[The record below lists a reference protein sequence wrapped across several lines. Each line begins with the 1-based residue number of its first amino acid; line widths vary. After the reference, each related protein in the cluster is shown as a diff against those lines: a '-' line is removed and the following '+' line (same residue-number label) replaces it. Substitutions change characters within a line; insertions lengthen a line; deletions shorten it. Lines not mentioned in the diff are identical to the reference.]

1 MLSGVW
7 VLRTTAMLVLLA
19 TACAGR
25 SGRSIDGSSGG
36 ASGSSIG
43 GTGGQGGAAGS
54 SGGAAGAE
62 GGAAGDD
69 GGSVGN
75 AGGEAGAS
83 GSSSSTGGATGATGG
98 SSGEAG
104 SAGSGGFSGGSGGS
118 GGQIDPTPR
127 PCNSADGSGCEPG
140 EVCLAVAMDSC
151 ESTSDCGLCGP
162 ALPRS
167 TCEVD
172 LAQCTGTVTCPAIPG
187 ECPSGFVH
195 SIVDEC
201 FGPCVPVDC
210 CACTSDFDCQL
221 DDGSCDRATGRC
233 VVPAAPE
240 PRCFLPFDPD
250 ACATN
255 ARVFAFIDGHCQ
267 EQMGAFCG
275 VNANSFFTLEEC
287 LRRCE
292 GLPQQ
297 SECPEGRVSRTV
309 CLECGLGGG
318 CARMNTVCAKTCSTM
333 DDCEP
338 GEGCTDGA
346 CGATGCI

>member
-1 MLSGVW
+1 MLLGVW
-7 VLRTTAMLVLLA
+7 MRRAIATLAVLVA
-19 TACAGR
+19 ACAGR
-25 SGRSIDGSSGG
+25 SGRSTD
-36 ASGSSIG
+36 
-43 GTGGQGGAAGS
+43 GS
-54 SGGAAGAE
+54 SGGAAGSASGGTGGDGVAGSSGGSAGSE
-62 GGAAGDD
+62 GGSAGGAGESAGHD
-69 GGSVGN
+69 
-75 AGGEAGAS
+75 GGEAGSS
-83 GSSSSTGGATGATGG
+83 GSSGSTSG

-104 SAGSGGFSGGSGGS
+104 FAGSGGIAGGSGGSGGS
-118 GGQIDPTPR
+118 GGQVDPTPR
-127 PCNSADGSGCEPG
+127 PCNRSDGSGCEPG
-140 EVCLAVAMDSC
+140 EVCLAVAAEAC
-151 ESTSDCGLCGP
+151 ESSSITDCGLCGP

-187 ECPSGFVH
+187 ACPSGLVR

-210 CACTSDFDCQL
+210 CGCTSDFDCVL

-240 PRCFLPFDPD
+240 PRCFLPFDPE
-250 ACATN
+250 ACETT
-255 ARVFAFIDGHCQ
+255 ARVFVFIDGHCQ
-267 EQMGAFCG
+267 EQTGAYCG

-309 CLECGLGGG
+309 CLECGPGGG
-318 CARMNTVCAKTCSTM
+318 CARTNTVCAKACSTM
-333 DDCEP
+333 DDCDP
-338 GEGCTDGA
+338 GEGCLDGA
-346 CGATGCI
+346 CGATFCV